1 MDDDSESRKSE
12 TFAESWWTW
21 ISEKL
26 VWIASD
32 EALPY
37 LDAST
42 FIISCFYLFMTIN
55 TCPVCVF
62 GLLLVSMVLCCRLRF
77 MFIIL
82 WACIFVLWVHEW
94 RFGGGKG
101 LSLQWN

>member
-1 MDDDSESRKSE
+1 
-12 TFAESWWTW
+12 
-21 ISEKL
+21 
-26 VWIASD
+26 
-32 EALPY
+32 
-37 LDAST
+37 
-42 FIISCFYLFMTIN
+42 
-55 TCPVCVF
+55 
-62 GLLLVSMVLCCRLRF
+62 LLLVSMVLCCRLRF